1 MCYKRT
7 GKIYA
12 IKEMSKAKIIDKKS
26 VDSILGEKNL
36 LSQLH
41 HSFIVNMIYSFQD
54 HDYLYLVMDLL
65 PGGNLRYHLCLKRRF
80 NEKQNKFLI
89 GCILVGLEYIHSQKI
104 LHRDIKPENLVF
116 DNNGYLRITD
126 FGIAKKY
133 VVNNKKDTSGT
144 VGYLA
149 PEILCNQNHT
159 YSIDYYAVGIIAFE
173 LAYGHRP
180 YIGRSKHEVKQL
192 ILTQQAHIDY
202 DELPN
207 SYADEAADF
216 INQLI
221 QRKPKNRL
229 GRDGIGELINHP
241 WLNGFDWDELKKKHM
256 KAYYIPKEGDNFD
269 KKYCLQNNKMGTET
283 IERYKEITLEPNYGI
298 IFRKFD
304 CDKIPDEL
312 KFVEPKIKYGETTNN
327 GNNICNSSNNSTA
340 SISRNNKI
348 KVYNENKNGKNG
360 LNKNN
365 NLIGNQRNNSMG
377 NMHGNRKV
385 NIPDISNNMN
395 RQFSK
400 QMSAINIIAR
410 DQNEFNLE
418 KEKDKDKENNNEKDK
433 GKNNEKDLEMNKK
446 NDKEKEKEKGKEK
459 EINIK
464 EEENNFKFINELK
477 YEVDKKRETKI
488 NFNKN
493 NDNNNILLNKK
504 NFSTINEKKKII
516 KLLDDDNNNDLNIN
530 NNIQNKSNSMGNIIL
545 DYNQKNNSINPNIS
559 IRSKNKSAILENNL
573 IDVSSLE
580 KKDTNEKE
588 NYKEK
593 EKESLLI
600 NRKYTNLNQYIL
612 NNNKPKKLGK
622 TKIMSNS
629 NSSLNIFPNEMLNN
643 FKGSYFKKMIR
654 NKILS
659 KDLVKL
665 KNKNSNNNSLVASN
679 STQHLLKKNN
689 FDLNS
694 SYLKP
699 TKKHFLRKDMF
710 NGTFYPNKSS
720 STKSFFFPR
729 KSTSSSMG
737 KKFEITN
744 KRLSSSSSI
753 RSLRKNKNENIP
765 NNISNIFPGSGFDI
779 IFNPNISKDAI
790 KPYDKNLP
798 FINISLNKKHF
809 QNFRNNFSFVNRN
822 HKKNFLNG
830 SGYFSERIKDN
841 EIKVIKGN
849 KNN

>member
-1 MCYKRT
+1 
-7 GKIYA
+7 
-12 IKEMSKAKIIDKKS
+12 
-26 VDSILGEKNL
+26 
-36 LSQLH
+36 
-41 HSFIVNMIYSFQD
+41 
-54 HDYLYLVMDLL
+54 
-65 PGGNLRYHLCLKRRF
+65 
-80 NEKQNKFLI
+80 
-89 GCILVGLEYIHSQKI
+89 
-104 LHRDIKPENLVF
+104 
-116 DNNGYLRITD
+116 
-126 FGIAKKY
+126 

-241 WLNGFDWDELKKKHM
+241 WLAGFDWDELKKKHM

-360 LNKNN
+360 INKNN
-365 NLIGNQRNNSMG
+365 NLLGNQRNNSMG
-377 NMHGNRKV
+377 NMYANRKV
-385 NIPDISNNMN
+385 NIPDLSNNMN
-395 RQFSK
+395 KQFSK

-410 DQNEFNLE
+410 DQNELNLE
-418 KEKDKDKENNNEKDK
+418 KNKEKDK
-433 GKNNEKDLEMNKK
+433 GKNKEEDLEVNKSK
-446 NDKEKEKEKGKEK
+446 DKDKKKEKEL
-459 EINIK
+459 NIK

-477 YEVDKKRETKI
+477 YDIDKKRETKI

-493 NDNNNILLNKK
+493 MDNNNILLNKK
-504 NFSTINEKKKII
+504 NFSTINEKKKTI
-516 KLLDDDNNNDLNIN
+516 KLMDDENNNLNIN
-530 NNIQNKSNSMGNIIL
+530 NNLQNKSNSMGNIIL
-545 DYNQKNNSINPNIS
+545 DYNQKNNDNNQNPNIS
-559 IRSKNKSAILENNL
+559 IKTKNKSAILENNL
-573 IDVSSLE
+573 IDISSLE
-580 KKDTNEKE
+580 KKDTIEIEK
-588 NYKEK
+588 YKEK
-593 EKESLLI
+593 EKESLLF

-622 TKIMSNS
+622 NKLMSNS

-665 KNKNSNNNSLVASN
+665 KNKNGNNNSLIASN
-679 STQHLLKKNN
+679 STQNLLKKNN

-710 NGTFYPNKSS
+710 NGTFYPGKSS

-729 KSTSSSMG
+729 KSSSSTMN

-765 NNISNIFPGSGFDI
+765 NNISNIFPGSGLDV
-779 IFNPNISKDAI
+779 IFNPNMSKDSI
-790 KPYDKNLP
+790 NKYFDKNLP

-822 HKKNFLNG
+822 HRKNFLNG